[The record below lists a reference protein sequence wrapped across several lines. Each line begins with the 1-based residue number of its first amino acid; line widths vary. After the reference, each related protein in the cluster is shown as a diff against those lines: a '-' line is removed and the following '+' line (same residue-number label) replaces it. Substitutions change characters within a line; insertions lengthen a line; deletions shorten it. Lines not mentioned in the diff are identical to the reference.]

1 MNYIPGFSNY
11 LETSVPRYADG
22 GPVMDDPRRAAVMPM
37 TTEAVAPNYLSGLNL
52 SDADLA
58 RLYALSSSGNFNQGN
73 YGSDFGSLDDVY
85 GMNFGSDFGGGLQ
98 GGSLY
103 KVNPYMQ
110 TLQAPLS
117 DKGNS
122 TASAGG
128 GIDVKSPT
136 QTFRLVDKNTDKV
149 VYEGVGYE
157 GAQEAI
163 DRASALTA
171 EQGAKAQWQ
180 IQTPNSQQESGY
192 STVANEKRSQSTL
205 GDIASVALPVGM
217 AILTGGM
224 SLPAQMA
231 AAGIAGAAGAGLAG
245 KNPAKAGL
253 ISAATAGLM
262 GGTGANEAIGKAV
275 GNVGGQLLGKTA
287 EEVAKQAAAE
297 ASGEIVATGLSKVL
311 QGAGS
316 AVGNTLLSQGVK
328 GGLSEVTGYKTP
340 AEKFAQ
346 QQTPNASNV
355 VNGVDQVTGEIVAMA
370 PKSFLPPE
378 ALAAVMGVGGL
389 TAATAGN
396 VGAGSNVVNGVDQD
410 TGEIVVNK
418 YRPINPPGGLDPIA
432 VAAATGLPIGSILD
446 SLGPLNTLPSDP
458 ALMQPDTLPDDIV
471 VNAPVAVTSETGLPV
486 GSVLASLGIPQ
497 VPTPDPAL
505 TDGGKKLGVED
516 YLSLGGKAVGLLGN
530 IVGGGGNNVGQ
541 TGTYGGTGT
550 GRLNPIFSAK
560 LPSAGGLGLN
570 RTARPMGDVD
580 WLTYGTRPELSFF
593 DYAPR
598 TASAPVTTPVPG
610 NPAGP
615 IMDEKD
621 PPRFAKGGRSE
632 FAVNGPGTGR
642 SDDIPAVLS
651 DGEYVIDAETVALL
665 GDGSSKA
672 GAKKLDDLRVKVR
685 KHKGKKL
692 AKGRFSANAKKPEA
706 YLSGGRI

>member
-11 LETSVPRYADG
+11 LEASVPRYADG

-58 RLYALSSSGNFNQGN
+58 SLYALSSSGNFNQGN

-136 QTFRLVDKNTDKV
+136 QTFRLLDKNTGKV

-245 KNPAKAGL
+245 KDPLKAGL
-253 ISAATAGLM
+253 ISAATAGL
-262 GGTGANEAIGKAV
+262 GNVSGANEAIGKAV

-340 AEKFAQ
+340 AEKFAE

-355 VNGVDQVTGEIVAMA
+355 VNGVDQVTGEIVAVA

-378 ALAAVMGVGGL
+378 ALAVVTGVGGL

-396 VGAGSNVVNGVDQD
+396 VGAGSNVVNGVDRN

-458 ALMQPDTLPDDIV
+458 TLMQPDTLPDDIV
-471 VNAPVAVTSETGLPV
+471 VNAPVAVTPETGLPV

-516 YLSLGGKAVGLLGN
+516 YLSLAGKAVGLLGN
-530 IVGGGGNNVGQ
+530 IGGGGNQGQ
-541 TGTYGGTGT
+541 TGTYTRGGGS
-550 GRLNPIFSAK
+550 LNPIFSAK
-560 LPSAGGLGLN
+560 LPSAGALGAN

-615 IMDEKD
+615 IMYDE
-621 PPRFAKGGRSE
+621 PVPRFAKGGRSE

-692 AKGRFSANAKKPEA
+692 AKGRFSANAKNPEA